1 MKSWRG
7 ASGGMSLTSSSDRA
21 RASATRRSH
30 PKGSADSSTSRTLAG
45 APASERASVTRPA
58 LTTPHD
64 VSLPARKLAT
74 RTTATRRR
82 GRDASAEAREL
93 ACGRARPWAS
103 HARRRARSRPGRR
116 CARRCGRGSRSRRPG
131 APRAARRLPAADGAV
146 DGRLADPPA
155 RVLPF
160 EVVNVAVVED
170 SHLRGETGA
179 PRELA
184 HRGPADLAHRELVQ
198 VRVAKLR
205 DAEVETPAVSVD
217 GRRYEAAMLQHLE
230 KIRDAR
236 PRRGKAVG
244 ELARGQAVL
253 ATLDEQ
259 HEHIECSSGG
269 ACDRPF
275 LSHGA

>member
-1 MKSWRG
+1 M
-7 ASGGMSLTSSSDRA
+7 
-21 RASATRRSH
+21 
-30 PKGSADSSTSRTLAG
+30 
-45 APASERASVTRPA
+45 
-58 LTTPHD
+58 
-64 VSLPARKLAT
+64 
-74 RTTATRRR
+74 
-82 GRDASAEAREL
+82 
-93 ACGRARPWAS
+93 
-103 HARRRARSRPGRR
+103 
-116 CARRCGRGSRSRRPG
+116 
-131 APRAARRLPAADGAV
+131 
-146 DGRLADPPA
+146 RLADPPT

-160 EVVNVAVVED
+160 DVDDVAVVED